1 MIKMISVQELQII
14 KFQLNSRE
22 QYQLQESRTKNCC
35 IVANIAK

>member
-14 KFQLNSRE
+14 KFQLNRE
-22 QYQLQESRTKNCC
+22 QYQLQESRTKNCY